1 MRGAALA
8 VLLPILAALGVL
20 PVRADGLRTL
30 STDAAGI
37 TMRLDIGAWRLSA
50 PDAAGH
56 VRVTGVGGAHET
68 AVPGRPRLPAWN
80 ATLLV
85 PPDSRPTVR
94 VIESEGW
101 LARED
106 VPIAIAGRPV
116 FRANEPDGPEFPAD
130 EQVPLVQDPAF
141 DTVSLTEPLAYRG
154 WHYVQLEVRPFDYQN
169 ETRRVSSP
177 LSLTVR
183 VDFHAPPTSSAP
195 RGAERVAAP
204 DPTLEAVALNMSQG
218 SAWRMPPRST
228 PPRQRAN
235 VAAALLAIG
244 AGFDE
249 TEPEVRVKLGETGLY
264 RLDADHLLA
273 NGFPLGT
280 PTSEVSVHRHE
291 FVEASDPPYTTIEYP
306 IEVEDQDGDGRFG
319 PGDGLWLWAR
329 SWAERTQATTY
340 RRWWGDAEVIYVTR
354 KPSGGR
360 RIPQRAAW
368 REVAGLTPVPS
379 YPLTEHHEFDSAPM
393 LKSVPSTADT
403 NLGVWHWTDLTFYYN
418 RPDTI
423 RLRIRDLDT
432 TRQGQLTVRWVG
444 RRDETHVLWAGL
456 GDARGR
462 ITVVIDSVSGF
473 GRTALTRTASF
484 PGSALSD
491 GDNSSFREWGKNGT
505 GPPDPLSNYFTITG
519 LDWFDLTYWRG
530 YRTDRDYIRFNSAE
544 AQGDVQMHVEGFGS
558 DSVRVYDVTDN
569 GQPTRVV
576 LDPAHLTVGA
586 TLAFDLQ
593 DHAVTR
599 RQYVAASQF
608 ADPLTNQGPLRPAPD
623 AYSTV
628 TRRRLASAVSGDYLL
643 VHPEAFASVV
653 APLTEL
659 RRSQGLSVLEAP
671 VESIDDEFGDGR
683 HTPTSLQRFV
693 RWAYEHWGTHFLLLA
708 GNGTLDP
715 ENVRVTSA
723 RDWIPVIPTP
733 APVGTTQGLELI
745 PSDNRYGY
753 LIGNDDPISSPDT
766 NRVVPEIMIGRL
778 PANNLGDLS
787 AMITKIVA
795 YERHVEPED
804 WRRRVLLTA
813 DDAYSGETLFAGD
826 TQRGYCH
833 HFAEEVFVG
842 INRTMR
848 DLIES
853 DSGVAGVEAENFDL
867 RSHIPD
873 EPITFDPLTGDT
885 CRQSRDDTRRV
896 VHAAVAPLLLSR
908 LNAGQLLWTYEG
920 HGNEYLLTHEDL
932 FLGGNPDD
940 ASRLQNNGRPFVFAG
955 YACHLNMFARPE
967 SERRNFPG
975 PCIGADLLAAP
986 DGRGAVASWASVGYE
1001 VLPRNDRDHLSV
1013 ELVRSMFVNPPR
1025 DESLG
1030 PEERGARVIL
1040 GEVILSALF
1049 RYLGTTLSYAS
1060 ERGLATSYTLLG
1072 DPATRISLGRP
1083 FQWVTVNGQPAQ
1095 DPLRLHTAGD
1105 SIRID
1110 ADIVSNVRLDKL
1122 ALVQDDGSGESPVPA
1137 SDYRVTPA
1145 LPDTSIAS
1153 LYGGRHFRLRYETAL
1168 QARNIAY
1175 AIRSHDRDGLA
1186 RETRVSFRLDGVLRS
1201 AGTPLQDNDE
1211 VAPRALLSLLLHSPR
1226 PIVVPERELTIT
1238 LNGRTLP
1245 FTAAPVGTDTT
1256 AAGVHSL
1263 REWVLSFEHAEY
1275 PIDQYELIITLPGGA
1290 KITRRFRVT
1299 AASGRLGFR
1308 DLFAFPNPFGAGGTN
1323 FSFTLVGSADTDLKL
1338 RVFTTSGRIIL
1349 TQIWRGLTPGY
1360 QQLPWDGRDAEGSEL
1375 ANGVYFFRL
1384 TATRRSGEHTEGA
1397 GRLVKLRSPRR
1408 VEPATDS
1415 SP

>member
-1 MRGAALA
+1 MRRAGFA

-20 PVRADGLRTL
+20 PARADGLRVV
-30 STDAAGI
+30 STDATGV
-37 TMRLDIGAWRLSA
+37 TLRLDIGAWRLSA

-56 VRVTGVGGAHET
+56 VRVTGVVGSHET
-68 AVPGRPRLPAWN
+68 AVPGHPRLPAWS

-85 PPDSRPTVR
+85 PPGSRPVAR
-94 VIESEGW
+94 VVESEGR
-101 LARED
+101 LAREG
-106 VPIAIAGRPV
+106 VAMAVAGRPV
-116 FRANEPDGPEFPAD
+116 FRADEPGGPEFPAL
-130 EQVPLVQDPAF
+130 EEVPLVEDPTF

-154 WHYVQLEVRPFDYQN
+154 WRYVQLEVRPFDYQN
-169 ETRRVSSP
+169 VTRRVSSP

-183 VDFHAPPTSSAP
+183 VDFHALSQSSGPTGTAL
-195 RGAERVAAP
+195 AVAP
-204 DPTLEAVALNMSQG
+204 DPALEAVALNLAQG
-218 SAWRMPPRST
+218 SAWRVPPRST
-228 PPRQRAN
+228 RPRERAN
-235 VAAALLAIG
+235 AAAALLASG
-244 AGFDE
+244 AEFDE
-249 TEPEVRVKLGETGLY
+249 SEPEVRVKLGQTGLY
-264 RLDADHLLA
+264 RLDGDRLLA
-273 NGFPLGT
+273 NGFPVGT
-280 PTSEVSVHRHE
+280 PIGEVSVHRHE
-291 FVEASDPPYTTIEYP
+291 FVEASDPPYATIEYP

-319 PGDGLWLWAR
+319 PGDGLWFWAR
-329 SWAERTQATTY
+329 SWAARTQATTY
-340 RRWWGDAEVIYVTR
+340 RRWWGDAEVVYVTR

-368 REVAGLTPVPS
+368 RDVAGLTPVRS
-379 YPLTEHHEFDSAPM
+379 YPMTEHHEFDGAPM
-393 LKSVPSTADT
+393 LTSIASTADT

-444 RRDETHVLWAGL
+444 RRDEPHFLWAGF

-462 ITVVIDSVSGF
+462 ITVVIDSASGF

-491 GDNSSFREWGKNGT
+491 GDGSSFREWGKNGV
-505 GPPDPLSNYFTITG
+505 GPPNPLSNYFTITG

-530 YRTDRDYIRFNSAE
+530 YRTDRDYLRFNSAD
-544 AQGDVQMHVEGFGS
+544 ARGDVQMHVEGFGS
-558 DSVRVYDVTDN
+558 DSVRVYDVTDDE
-569 GQPTRVV
+569 QPTRVV
-576 LDPAHLTVGA
+576 LDPAHVTVGT
-586 TLAFDLQ
+586 TLAFDFQ
-593 DHAVTR
+593 DHAVER
-599 RQYVAASQF
+599 KHYVAISQL
-608 ADPLTNQGPLRPAPD
+608 ADPAADQGPPRPAPD

-628 TRRRLASAVSGDYLL
+628 TRRRLAAAASGDYLL
-643 VHPEAFASVV
+643 IHPEAFASAV
-653 APLTEL
+653 APLAQL

-671 VESIDDEFGDGR
+671 IESIDDEFGDGR

-715 ENVRVTSA
+715 ANVRLTSA

-733 APVGTTQGLELI
+733 APVSTAQGSELI

-753 LIGNDDPISSPDT
+753 LVGNDDPISSPDT
-766 NRVVPEIMIGRL
+766 NRVVPELMIGRL

-826 TQRGYCH
+826 AQRGYCH
-833 HFAEEVFVG
+833 RFAEEVFVG
-842 INRTMR
+842 IDRTLR
-848 DLIES
+848 GLIVS
-853 DSGVAGVEAENFDL
+853 DSGVAGVEVENFDL
-867 RSHIPD
+867 RSHVPS
-873 EPITFDPLTGDT
+873 EPITFDPVSGDT
-885 CRQSRDDTRRV
+885 CRRSRDDTRRV
-896 VHAAVAPLLLSR
+896 VHAAVTPLLLGR
-908 LNAGQLLWTYEG
+908 LNAGQLLWNYHG

-940 ASRLQNNGRPFVFAG
+940 ASRLQNDGRPFVFAG
-955 YACHLNMFARPE
+955 FSCHLNMFARPE
-967 SERRNFPG
+967 SERRNFLG

-986 DGRGAVASWASVGYE
+986 NGRGAVASWASVGYE

-1013 ELVRSMFVNPPR
+1013 ELLRSMFVNPPR
-1025 DESLG
+1025 DETLG

-1049 RYLGTTLSYAS
+1049 RYSGTTLSYAP
-1060 ERGLATSYTLLG
+1060 ERGLSTSYTLLG

-1083 FQWVTVNGQPAQ
+1083 FQWVTVNGLLAA

-1110 ADIVSNVRLDKL
+1110 ADIVSNVRLDSI
-1122 ALVQDDGSGESPVPA
+1122 AIVQNDGSGESPVPA
-1137 SDYRVTPA
+1137 SDYQLTPE
-1145 LPDTSIAS
+1145 LPDTSSAG
-1153 LYGGRHFRLRYETAL
+1153 LYGGRHFRLRYQTSL
-1168 QARNIAY
+1168 LARNMAY
-1175 AIRSHDRDGLA
+1175 AIRSRDRDGLA
-1186 RETRVSFRLDGVLRS
+1186 RETRVSFRLEGVLRS
-1201 AGTPLQDNDE
+1201 AGAALQEDDE
-1211 VAPRALLSLLLHSPR
+1211 VAPSAPLSLLLLSPR
-1226 PIVVPERELTIT
+1226 PLALPERELAVT
-1238 LNGRTLP
+1238 LNGRSLP

-1256 AAGVHSL
+1256 ATGAHSQ
-1263 REWVLSFEHAEY
+1263 REWVLSWAHAEY
-1275 PIDQYELIITLPGGA
+1275 PIDRYELIVTLPGGA
-1290 KITRRFRVT
+1290 RITRRFRVS
-1299 AASGRLGFR
+1299 AVSGRLGFR
-1308 DLFAFPNPFGAGGTN
+1308 DLFAFPNPFGTGGTN
-1323 FSFTLVGSADTDLKL
+1323 FSFTLLGGADTDLKL
-1338 RVFTTSGRIIL
+1338 HVFTTSGRSIL
-1349 TQIWRGLTPGY
+1349 TRTWRGLTPGY

-1384 TATRRSGEHTEGA
+1384 SATNPSGENTERS

-1408 VEPATDS
+1408 VDPATGA